1 MSKTKEKYEIYDKN
15 NALVDEKDFEIKSK
29 SIISNSIKKADNEYF
44 DGVSNSINDF
54 LNKKSTTNLKN
65 EMDKN
70 QKRYMRN
77 IDEAKDIATYTIDHS
92 KEYTGIK
99 LTPRLTSI
107 YNHRNKSINCI
118 NGGLSNV
125 LSSDGSNEQLKSN
138 ANFVI
143 NECKV
148 YAEKDIKFSENTVE
162 NNVIMH
168 NNLYKNIK

>member
-99 LTPRLTSI
+99 LTPRLTGI

-125 LSSDGSNEQLKSN
+125 LSSDVSNEQLKSN

>member
-15 NALVDEKDFEIKSK
+15 NALVNEKDFEIKSK

-148 YAEKDIKFSENTVE
+148 YAEKDIKFSEDTVE

>member
-29 SIISNSIKKADNEYF
+29 GIISNSIRKADNEYF
-44 DGVSNSINDF
+44 DGVSKSISDV
-54 LNKKSTTNLKN
+54 LNKKSTTSLKN

-77 IDEAKDIATYTIDHS
+77 IDEAKDIATYTINHS
-92 KEYTGIK
+92 KEYTDIK
-99 LTPRLTSI
+99 LTPRLTGI

-125 LSSDGSNEQLKSN
+125 LSSSASNEQLKIN
-138 ANFVI
+138 ANSVI

-148 YAEKDIKFSENTVE
+148 YAEKDIKFSEDTVE